1 VRERERERERERG
14 RGSRGEREGSAV
26 AAFLRLGKQ
35 SSVGV
40 EIFAESDVSRFF
52 RKKKKKILKFKNKIV
67 ERLSVNN
74 FGWRQVFFNFFFRW
88 ILDNASTTT
97 EEDE

>member
-1 VRERERERERERG
+1 VRERERERERQRKRERGGG

-52 RKKKKKILKFKNKIV
+52 RIKKKKF
-67 ERLSVNN
+67 LS
-74 FGWRQVFFNFFFRW
+74 
-88 ILDNASTTT
+88 
-97 EEDE
+97 